1 MNQIIKK
8 TKFTIND
15 LREALDYYEEYYK
28 EFPEEKGE
36 YPNWGEFDNYFSNK
50 KWYKALMDGKEDPLV
65 VIVDQ
70 IFDALYSK

>member
-15 LREALDYYEEYYK
+15 LREALDYYEEYNK

-36 YPNWGEFDNYFSNK
+36 YPNWEN
-50 KWYKALMDGKEDPLV
+50 LIIILV
-65 VIVDQ
+65 IKSG
-70 IFDALYSK
+70 IKL